1 MFNAAT
7 QTEVLAD
14 IDALRAKVAAIEP
27 TDALEQQLAQ
37 VLEENTALGATIDNQ
52 TLRMTNASAAIVD
65 AQQALVLAADALA
78 GQAPAPAPVPAP

>member
-1 MFNAAT
+1 MFDAAT

-37 VLEENTALGATIDNQ
+37 ALEENTALGATIDNQ
-52 TLRMTNASAAIVD
+52 ALRMTNASAAIVD

-78 GQAPAPAPVPAP
+78 GQAPAPAPAP